1 METMRLDWKVF
12 QKFEVAPEYIGFA
25 VFNIIFIITIGP
37 AGYFM
42 PDFFLTWDEV
52 VLLGCLFVVL
62 IASFIGLKSLNK
74 SIKYFIYLCFLFAA
88 LLIVVGGMHLGAL
101 VSINP
106 FTVIN
111 SGGEIVK
118 NTLGKVPLFL
128 CLYIF
133 FPVLFVVQIYLYQ
146 KLQFLMAVR
155 IIAGVFFVSLIV
167 LYYQS
172 YFDPQFLNDWQT
184 WTKQVNG
191 LASDPNAFSL
201 SAFLVIVLLVSGAC
215 LTEKWSEKFFFIS
228 IVGLLTIGLFLAGGR
243 TAVGGTG
250 LFIISWPIV
259 LAIAKK
265 EWSGNKRVFV
275 SILPFLLLLFIV
287 SCMPLFNGELAHLGI
302 AGKRIAN
309 TYAKFEQHGIINGI
323 FSSDEARGELFRVG
337 FSLIEKS
344 PLAGWGPWGFYH
356 EYPNEIY
363 LASRE
368 IKPAFD
374 MVLNHYLV
382 VAVDFGIPL
391 LVLNLILLFIPLVGA
406 FFFLKNEENYNERL
420 SVATLV
426 VGNVLFLLM
435 ISLMPPSYFPDVLWI
450 WTGQLA
456 YLAVIAEKKGFLQ
469 NFNKSRTLNVILA
482 TLIVIPTVIGTYQT
496 SFGSKGYLA
505 RSHYPWWPTA
515 QLSYDYGCFPA
526 DRLGD
531 GSKGRWCGKNS
542 IMQIPITAY
551 AGEHVE
557 ININNEY
564 PDLRGNPVV
573 LQYGGKDKWDSEIV
587 LKKKEP
593 TTVKIPLDDDHIYR
607 YTLKN
612 GKEEKYLVISFNP
625 SRTWIPSKHGVG
637 NNSRQ
642 LGVLVTI
649 PEL

>member
-1 METMRLDWKVF
+1 MNAKESIVF
-12 QKFEVAPEYIGFA
+12 FGLS
-25 VFNIIFIITIGP
+25 IIFLITIGP
-37 AGYFM
+37 AVYFM
-42 PDFFLTWDEV
+42 PDISLSWDEV
-52 VLLGCLFVVL
+52 VLFSCLLAVL
-62 IASFIGLKSLNK
+62 IVSFIGFKTLNK
-74 SIKYFIYLCFLFAA
+74 SLKYYIYLCFLFAA
-88 LLIVVGGMHLGAL
+88 ILIVVGGMHLGAL
-101 VSINP
+101 VSIDH

-111 SGGEIVK
+111 SVGVIVK
-118 NTLGKVPLFL
+118 KALEEIPVFML
-128 CLYIF
+128 LYIY
-133 FPVLFVVQIYLYQ
+133 FPILLVLQIFLYR
-146 KLQFLMAVR
+146 KLQFLVVVR
-155 IIAGVFFVSLIV
+155 ITAGVFLISLAV

-172 YFDPQFLNDWQT
+172 FFDPQFLNDWQT

-201 SAFLVIVLLVSGAC
+201 SAFLIIVLLVSGAS
-215 LTEKWSEKFFFIS
+215 LAEKWLEKFFFILV
-228 IVGLLTIGLFLAGGR
+228 VGLLLVGLFLAGGR
-243 TAVGGTG
+243 TAVGGAS
-250 LFIISWPIV
+250 LFIISWPMV
-259 LAIAKK
+259 LAIANTQ
-265 EWSGNKRVFV
+265 WSGSKRVLV
-275 SILPFLLLLFIV
+275 SILPFVFLLFV
-287 SCMPLFNGELAHLGI
+287 FSCMPFFNEGLAHFGI
-302 AGKRIAN
+302 AGKRIAE
-309 TYAKFEQHGIINGI
+309 TYTQFDQHGILNGI
-323 FSSDEARGELFRVG
+323 FSSGEARGELFRVG

-344 PLAGWGPWGFYH
+344 PLAGWGPWGFYR

-382 VAVDFGIPL
+382 VAVDFGIPV
-391 LVLNLILLFIPLVGA
+391 LVLDLILLFIPLVGA
-406 FFFLKNEENYNERL
+406 IYFLKNEDNYKLRL
-420 SVATLV
+420 STATLV
-426 VGNVLFLLM
+426 VGNVLFLFM
-435 ISLMPPSYFPDVLWI
+435 ISLMPPAYFSDVIWI

-456 YLAVIAEKKGFLQ
+456 YLLVIADKKAFLQ
-469 NFNKSRTLNVILA
+469 NFNISRTFNVIFA
-482 TLIVIPTVIGTYQT
+482 SLIVIPAVIGTYQT

-515 QLSYDYGCFPA
+515 QLSYDYGCYPA

-542 IMQIPITAY
+542 ILQIPITAY

-587 LKKKEP
+587 LKKKES

-607 YTLKN
+607 YTLQN

-637 NNSRQ
+637 SNSRQ